1 MERHTHRRMPAV
13 PLKCPMFDILI
24 RNGRVVDGS
33 GLPWFAA
40 DVGIT
45 GDRIAAVGKIGVAPA
60 QQTIDATGKV
70 VCPGFVDAHVHG
82 DLALLADPLH
92 EPGVRQGV
100 TTHVLGQDGVAF
112 APGSLTT
119 QQYMRQYTAGFNGN
133 FPTPDRQ
140 WSTVAEY
147 LSQFDGQC
155 SINVCTL
162 IPNGNVRME
171 VMGLDP
177 RKPSMDE
184 LKQMRAIVRE
194 GMEQGAVGLSSG
206 LDYVPSIYADED
218 ELTALCEEIAPF
230 GGIYVTHMRGYN
242 EQKAP
247 TALAEVF
254 NIGKRAGCGVHVSHF
269 NCLADQTIPLLDF
282 ARRDG
287 VDVTF
292 DLYCYLYGS
301 TIVAMIALPPE
312 VLEGGITATVAR
324 LKDPSVRQQLEVA
337 FANPRFPIE
346 TMRLAS
352 LPHPDWK
359 QYEGM
364 TLLEASGLAH
374 PERPGRG
381 SNLLPVTDTLGSP
394 SIRKLVDFTCDL
406 LIATNLAAGCVVR
419 HFLARQEFDITRLMR
434 HPLMMAGSDGIYV
447 GGHPHPRGTGCF
459 ARYLGHHVRNGD
471 WSLEE
476 AVMKCSYHTA
486 RRFGLKDR
494 GLIREGLA
502 ADVVVFDPEIIADRS
517 TYDDGTAL
525 AVGVEHVL
533 VNGTPVL
540 LHGKRTPARP
550 GKGLKRQ

>member
-1 MERHTHRRMPAV
+1 
-13 PLKCPMFDILI
+13 MFDVLI

-33 GLPWFAA
+33 GLPWFLA

-45 GDRIAAVGKIGVAPA
+45 GDRITAVGRLGQAAAK
-60 QQTIDATGKV
+60 QTLDATGKV

-82 DLALLADPLH
+82 DLVLLAEPMH
-92 EPGVRQGV
+92 EQGVRQGV

-112 APGSLTT
+112 APGSTET
-119 QQYMRQYTAGFNGN
+119 QAYMRLYTAGFNGN
-133 FPTPDRQ
+133 FPTPGRA
-140 WSTVAEY
+140 WRTITKY

-155 SINVCTL
+155 SINACTL

-177 RKPSMDE
+177 RKPTADE
-184 LKQMRAIVRE
+184 FMQMRAIVRE

-218 ELTALCEEIAPF
+218 ELTELCEEIAPF

-247 TALAEVF
+247 AALQEVF
-254 NIGKRAGCGVHVSHF
+254 NIGKRANCGVHVSHF
-269 NCLADQTIPLLDF
+269 NCLADQTIPLLDS
-282 ARRDG
+282 ARGDG

-301 TIVAMIALPPE
+301 TIVAMITLPPD
-312 VLEGGITATVAR
+312 VLEGGIAATVSR
-324 LKDPSVRQQLEVA
+324 LKNPEVRKHLEAA

-352 LPHPDWK
+352 LPHPDWQ

-364 TLLEASGLAH
+364 TLLEASGRRQ
-374 PERPGRG
+374 PPVGINPGADAP
-381 SNLLPVTDTLGSP
+381 SSP
-394 SIRKLVDFTCDL
+394 RQLVDFTCDL

-419 HFLARQEFDITRLMR
+419 HFLARQESDIPRLMR

-447 GGHPHPRGTGCF
+447 GGKPHPRGTGCF

-471 WSLEE
+471 WTLEE

-486 RRFGLKDR
+486 RRFGLRDR
-494 GLIREGLA
+494 GLLREQMA
-502 ADVVVFDPEIIADRS
+502 ADVVVFDPETIADRS
-517 TYDDGTAL
+517 TYDDGKAL
-525 AVGVEHVL
+525 AAGVEQVL
-533 VNGTPVL
+533 VNGVPVL
-540 LHGKRTPARP
+540 LNSERTSARP
-550 GKGLKRQ
+550 GRGLKRQ

>member
-1 MERHTHRRMPAV
+1 
-13 PLKCPMFDILI
+13 MFDILI

-45 GDRIAAVGKIGVAPA
+45 SDRIAGVGRFRTAPA
-60 QQTIDATGKV
+60 KQEIDAAGKV

-92 EPGVRQGV
+92 EQGVRQGV

-112 APGSLTT
+112 APGSIET
-119 QQYMRQYTAGFNGN
+119 QAYMRQYTAGFNGN
-133 FPTPDRQ
+133 FPTPGRE
-140 WSTVAEY
+140 WRTVTKY

-155 SINVCTL
+155 SINACTL

-177 RKPSMDE
+177 RKPTADE

-206 LDYVPSIYADED
+206 LDYVPSLYADED
-218 ELTALCEEIAPF
+218 ELTELCEEIAPF
-230 GGIYVTHMRGYN
+230 GGIYVTHMRGYT
-242 EQKAP
+242 EQKASA
-247 TALAEVF
+247 ALHEVF
-254 NIGKRAGCGVHVSHF
+254 NIGRRAGCAVHVSHF
-269 NCLADQTIPLLDF
+269 NCLADQTIPLLDT

-287 VDVTF
+287 IDVTF

-312 VLEGGITATVAR
+312 VLEGGIAATVSR
-324 LKDPSVRQQLEVA
+324 LKNPAVRKELEAA

-352 LPHPDWK
+352 LPHPDWRG
-359 QYEGM
+359 YEGM
-364 TLLEASGLAH
+364 TLPAAAEV
-374 PERPGRG
+374 RG
-381 SNLLPVTDTLGSP
+381 QS
-394 SIRKLVDFTCDL
+394 LVDFTCDL

-419 HFLARQEFDITRLMR
+419 HFLARQESDILKLMR

-447 GGHPHPRGTGCF
+447 GGRPHPRGTGCF
-459 ARYLGHHVRNGD
+459 ARYLGHHVRTSD
-471 WSLEE
+471 WTLEE
-476 AVMKCSYHTA
+476 AVMKCSYHAA

-494 GLIREGLA
+494 GLIREGMA
-502 ADVVVFDPEIIADRS
+502 ADVVVFDPEAIADRS
-517 TYDDGTAL
+517 TYDDGTAP

-540 LHGKRTPARP
+540 LNGQRTPARP
-550 GKGLKRQ
+550 GRGLRRR